1 MELLAF
7 TWVLSSW
14 KIEQSSQALRLE
26 SFDQLYSGVFIDF
39 QDKIRDSF
47 CMTLSSLSFVVFV
60 DPFQGN
66 DGVLP
71 SLFHYEYVV
80 FLE

>member
-1 MELLAF
+1 
-7 TWVLSSW
+7 
-14 KIEQSSQALRLE
+14 
-26 SFDQLYSGVFIDF
+26 
-39 QDKIRDSF
+39 
-47 CMTLSSLSFVVFV
+47 MTLSSPSYVVFV

-71 SLFHYEYVV
+71 SLFYLEYVV

>member
-1 MELLAF
+1 
-7 TWVLSSW
+7 
-14 KIEQSSQALRLE
+14 
-26 SFDQLYSGVFIDF
+26 
-39 QDKIRDSF
+39 
-47 CMTLSSLSFVVFV
+47 MTLSGLSFVVFV

-71 SLFHYEYVV
+71 FIYHSEYVV